1 MGVYIGVD
9 VGGTHIKVAAVGTD
23 AAVHAQTR
31 IETRDSIADT
41 REKTRYWLKA
51 IREASHAVAEDAKQE
66 RLGIGIAA
74 PGLVS
79 RNSLVIESMPGRLQ
93 GLEQLNWTDALEQP
107 KPVPVMNDAQ
117 AALLAESWTGAAVDA
132 RNAVLLTL
140 GTGVGGALLVEGRI
154 ARGHIG
160 RAGHLGHISLDMD
173 GTPDICGAPGSLEL
187 MVGQATLPERSNDA
201 FSTYEELL
209 QAVRQGN
216 GTAQEV
222 WKESVRALA
231 VGIISL
237 INVLDPEV
245 ILLGGGIA
253 AASELSAPLASYLD
267 TYEWRPSGHAVPVR
281 PAKLGSYGGAIGAA
295 RNAMLYNEPPPQ
307 SSPQS

>member
-9 VGGTHIKVAAVGTD
+9 VGGTHIKVAAVGND
-23 AAVHAQTR
+23 AEVHAQTR

-41 REKTRYWLKA
+41 REKTRYWLQA
-51 IREASHAVAEDAKQE
+51 IREASRAVAKEAKRE
-66 RLGIGIAA
+66 ALGIGIAA

-93 GLEQLNWTDALEQP
+93 GLEQLNWTDALEQSQ
-107 KPVPVMNDAQ
+107 PVPVMNDAQ

-132 RNAVLLTL
+132 QNAVLLTL

-160 RAGHLGHISLDMD
+160 RAGHVGHISLDIN
-173 GTPDICGAPGSLEL
+173 GKPDICGTPGSLEL
-187 MVGQATLPERSNDA
+187 MVGQATLSERSDGA

-209 QAVRQGN
+209 SAYRGGN
-216 GTAQEV
+216 ARAEQV
-222 WKESVRALA
+222 WTESIRALA

-237 INVLDPEV
+237 INVLDPELV
-245 ILLGGGIA
+245 LLGGGIA
-253 AASELSAPLASYLD
+253 GASELSAPLASYLD
-267 TYEWRPSGHAVPVR
+267 SYEWRPSGHAVPVR
-281 PAKLGSYGGAIGAA
+281 PAQLGSYGGAIGAA
-295 RNAMLYNEPPPQ
+295 RNAMLYNEQ
-307 SSPQS
+307 SSES

>member
-23 AAVHAQTR
+23 GAVHAQTR
-31 IETRDSIADT
+31 VETRDLIADT
-41 REKTRYWLKA
+41 REKTRYWLQA
-51 IREASHAVAEDAKQE
+51 IREASERVENDATAEA
-66 RLGIGIAA
+66 LGIGIAA

-79 RNSLVIESMPGRLQ
+79 RNGLVIESMPGRLQ
-93 GLEQLNWTDALEQP
+93 GLEQLNWTEELERSR
-107 KPVPVMNDAQ
+107 PVPVMNDAQ

-132 RNAVLLTL
+132 RNAILLTL

-154 ARGHIG
+154 ARGNIG
-160 RAGHLGHISLDMD
+160 RAGHLGHISLNVN
-173 GTPDICGAPGSLEL
+173 GQRDICGAPGSLEL
-187 MVGQATLPERSNDA
+187 MVGQATLPERSGGA

-209 QAVRQGN
+209 AAYRQGN
-216 GTAQEV
+216 ETAQDV
-222 WKESVRALA
+222 WMESVRALA
-231 VGIISL
+231 IGIVSL

-253 AASELSAPLASYLD
+253 AASELSAPLESYLD

-281 PAKLGSYGGAIGAA
+281 LAQLGSYGGAIGAA
-295 RNAMLYNEPPPQ
+295 RNAMIYHTDTLQN
-307 SSPQS
+307 